1 MDTLTK
7 FVNRNYKNPEF
18 FVWNFWAKDGDLL
31 GQSDSFS
38 VKKIREKIK
47 DAEKNYGKKVVSIE
61 ANAQDDEIIEMF
73 DL

>member
-1 MDTLTK
+1 MDALTE

-18 FVWNFWAKDGDLL
+18 FAWNFWAEDGDLL
-31 GQSDSFS
+31 GES
-38 VKKIREKIK
+38 VSSSVEKIREQIK